1 MKLTVFIFWRQNFL
15 LILSSKY
22 CGNLSTWFAHGP
34 YKTIPKIALSFQMKC
49 FDKTRIKEWCK
60 KTSDARVH
68 FTHVSDSKCLQFLR
82 GFKKKHDLA
91 TKKKRTK
98 YKLGLF
104 EYQTIY
110 GNICE
115 ELYRCTETITNT
127 WTNSV
132 PFWSLAE
139 IVSIYY
145 QIHSLRTLVASFRF
159 ISFFC
164 IILYPFNPFAAHHS
178 IILIKFLMKYL
189 NHLPIFNAI
198 HLGMEFLKPLI
209 SSFFIDGTTPIS
221 INKFL

>member
-1 MKLTVFIFWRQNFL
+1 MVICPRGLHTVPIRQYQKLHYHSKWNVSTRQELRNGAKKLQMLEFILHMYQIVNAYNFWEA
-15 LILSSKY
+15 SKRNTT
-22 CGNLSTWFAHGP
+22 CP
-34 YKTIPKIALSFQMKC
+34 Q
-49 FDKTRIKEWCK
+49 
-60 KTSDARVH
+60 
-68 FTHVSDSKCLQFLR
+68 
-82 GFKKKHDLA
+82 
-91 TKKKRTK
+91 KKRTK
-98 YKLGLF
+98 YKLGFF

-132 PFWSLAE
+132 PFWSLSE

-209 SSFFIDGTTPIS
+209 SSF
-221 INKFL
+221 L